1 MYSLK
6 YYTLSKCKNPIDS
19 AANFQ
24 NYIDQQ
30 DAFGC
35 KSYWVMAHS
44 GGGATMSI
52 EGMETAVDAYISND
66 YLGMSQHKKVK
77 RTGI

>member
-1 MYSLK
+1 MYILK
-6 YYTLSKCKNPIDS
+6 DYTLSKCKNLIDR

-30 DAFGC
+30 EAFGC

-44 GGGATMSI
+44 GVGATMSI
-52 EGMETAVDAYISND
+52 EGIETAVDAYILNF
-66 YLGMSQHKKVK
+66 L
-77 RTGI
+77 I